1 MVSGRRFRRVLLL
14 EGEICD
20 GEPKFA
26 TPERGGGTMAE
37 DDPFA
42 EKRRR
47 LLDEIAQDARD
58 TAFWTGRKTLSD
70 KTLAALDAVPRHAFM
85 RDGDDVVA
93 YINRPQPIG
102 HGQTISQPFIV
113 ALMTD
118 LLDLDGTEKVLEI
131 GTGSGYQAA
140 VLAHAAARV
149 FTVEVVEELG
159 LAAMERLTAL
169 HLDNVFVR
177 IGDGY
182 QGWPEEA
189 PFDAIIVTAAPERL
203 PDDLVRQL
211 RPGGR
216 MIVPIGRAH
225 DRQNLTLVVKG
236 MDGKVTADSV
246 LPVAFVPM
254 VKRAGPA

>member
-1 MVSGRRFRRVLLL
+1 
-14 EGEICD
+14 
-20 GEPKFA
+20 
-26 TPERGGGTMAE
+26 MAE

-58 TAFWTGRKTLSD
+58 TAFWTGREAFSD
-70 KTLAALDAVPRHAFM
+70 TTMAAMAAVPRHEFVQG
-85 RDGDDVVA
+85 GDEVVA

-102 HGQTISQPFIV
+102 HGQTISQPYIV

-149 FTVEVVEELG
+149 FTVEVVEDLG
-159 LAAMERLTAL
+159 RAAADRLAGLRYG
-169 HLDNVFVR
+169 NVFTR

-182 QGWPEEA
+182 RGWPEEA
-189 PFDAIIVTAAPERL
+189 PFDAIMVTAAPERMPEEL
-203 PDDLVRQL
+203 IRQL

-225 DRQNLTLVVKG
+225 DRQTLTLVVKG
-236 MDGKVTADSV
+236 MDGTVTADSV

-254 VKRAGPA
+254 VKGKDPA

>member
-1 MVSGRRFRRVLLL
+1 
-14 EGEICD
+14 
-20 GEPKFA
+20 
-26 TPERGGGTMAE
+26 MAE
-37 DDPFA
+37 HDSFA
-42 EKRRR
+42 EKRQR
-47 LLDEIAQDARD
+47 LLDEIAQDARE
-58 TAFWTGRKTLSD
+58 TAFWTGREAFSD
-70 KTLAALDAVPRHAFM
+70 NTMAAMAAVPRHEFV
-85 RDGDDVVA
+85 RDGDEVVA

-102 HGQTISQPFIV
+102 HGQTISQPYIV

-149 FTVEVVEELG
+149 FTIEVVAELG
-159 LAAMERLTAL
+159 WAAADRLKAL
-169 HLDNVFVR
+169 QYGNVFVR

-189 PFDAIIVTAAPERL
+189 PFDAIIVTAAPERIPEAL
-203 PDDLVRQL
+203 IAQL

-225 DRQNLTLVVKG
+225 DRQTLTLVVKG
-236 MDGKVTADSV
+236 ADGKVTVDSV

-254 VKRAGPA
+254 VKGKQPD

>member
-1 MVSGRRFRRVLLL
+1 
-14 EGEICD
+14 
-20 GEPKFA
+20 
-26 TPERGGGTMAE
+26 MAE

-58 TAFWTGRKTLSD
+58 TAFWTGRKAFSD
-70 KTLAALDAVPRHAFM
+70 RTMAAVDAVPRHVFM
-85 RDGDDVVA
+85 RDGDAVVA

-118 LLDLDGTEKVLEI
+118 LLDLGGTEKVLEI

-140 VLAHAAARV
+140 VLAHAAGRV

-159 LAAMERLTAL
+159 RAAMERLTAL

-203 PDDLVRQL
+203 PEDLVRQL

-216 MIVPIGRAH
+216 MIVPIGPAH
-225 DRQNLTLVVKG
+225 DRQNLTLLTKG
-236 MDGKVTADSV
+236 ADGRATVDSV

-254 VKRAGPA
+254 VKGAGSA

>member
-1 MVSGRRFRRVLLL
+1 
-14 EGEICD
+14 
-20 GEPKFA
+20 
-26 TPERGGGTMAE
+26 
-37 DDPFA
+37 
-42 EKRRR
+42 
-47 LLDEIAQDARD
+47 
-58 TAFWTGRKTLSD
+58 
-70 KTLAALDAVPRHAFM
+70 
-85 RDGDDVVA
+85 
-93 YINRPQPIG
+93 
-102 HGQTISQPFIV
+102 GQTISQPYIV

-149 FTVEVVEELG
+149 FTIEVVAELG
-159 LAAMERLTAL
+159 RAAAERLKAL
-169 HLDNVFVR
+169 HYGNVFVR

-189 PFDAIIVTAAPERL
+189 PFDAIIVTAAPERIPEAL
-203 PDDLVRQL
+203 IAQL

-225 DRQNLTLVVKG
+225 DRQTLTLVVKDL
-236 MDGKVTADSV
+236 DGKVTVDSV

-254 VKRAGPA
+254 VKGKQPD